1 MNQIEKICAEI
12 ERRIQHAK
20 DNPQRYPDAT
30 SSIWSLQGILSFIES
45 LEKEQF
51 AGETMMEKDK
61 IDTAFTKMIEK
72 EQPEE
77 PKIKGW
83 VARDKDGT
91 LVFYGQKPDR
101 EIVNWDDSGTDEHVC
116 INQNMFPDLK
126 WEDEPIKVG
135 LTISRVKT
143 D

>member
-1 MNQIEKICAEI
+1 
-12 ERRIQHAK
+12 
-20 DNPQRYPDAT
+20 
-30 SSIWSLQGILSFIES
+30 
-45 LEKEQF
+45 
-51 AGETMMEKDK
+51 MEKDK

-135 LTISRVKT
+135 LTIHRL
-143 D
+143 